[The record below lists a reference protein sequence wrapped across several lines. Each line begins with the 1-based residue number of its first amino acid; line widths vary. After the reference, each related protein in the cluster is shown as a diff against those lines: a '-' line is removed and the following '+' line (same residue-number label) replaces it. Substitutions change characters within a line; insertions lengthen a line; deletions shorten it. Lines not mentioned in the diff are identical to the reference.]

1 MQPDQNKPFHS
12 DAYLNWFDRHNLQ
25 RPDHAEWSMEDL
37 EKNMKKLKPNSWR
50 LEGNKLIGE
59 TEFGPLV
66 NYIPTNYILEKVD
79 EDGMPVFKKIEL

>member
-1 MQPDQNKPFHS
+1 MK
-12 DAYLNWFDRHNLQ
+12 
-25 RPDHAEWSMEDL
+25 RPEHAEWSMEDL

-66 NYIPTNYILEKVD
+66 NYIPTDYICKGSDADGLPILEKV
-79 EDGMPVFKKIEL
+79 VL